1 MHDAIQR
8 IANQSINPHLFI
20 AGMSVI
26 YLTCLIL
33 LIAALFKFLE
43 HAAISTKIA
52 RKTTHPFSTR
62 EMIICIAALFPF
74 WLRSIGQIKM
84 NAALQSV
91 YFGVGFVM
99 ILCAVIWHI
108 WAKFNIRSMWSD
120 GIEIKQDHKLISTGA
135 YALARHPMYASLLL
149 WCWSASLMMFNWITL
164 TISTLVI
171 LPLMI
176 ARARAEERELS
187 KVLPG
192 YISYQENVH
201 MLASTIS
208 GFYAVAVKILAIFLL
223 GYYIWQ
229 GLTLPSVIL
238 LFAIHLYLGYSLTP
252 EKVASSYRSKS
263 GMMIAFWG
271 LSLIWHPIYYLLYL
285 ILAMFIYGLRF
296 NCPCMIV
303 YNKYQRCPCY
313 DLAAKCVLKNPS
325 AR

>member
-1 MHDAIQR
+1 MHDLIQR

-26 YLTCLIL
+26 YFTSMIL
-33 LIAALFKFLE
+33 LIAAALKFLE
-43 HAAISTKIA
+43 HAAASQKIA
-52 RKTTHPFSTR
+52 KKITHPFSTR
-62 EMIICIAALFPF
+62 EMIVCIAVLFPF

-84 NAALQSV
+84 DAALQSV
-91 YFGVGFVM
+91 YFAIGSVL
-99 ILCAVIWHI
+99 ILCAIAWHI
-108 WAKFNIRSMWSD
+108 WAKFNIRAMWSD
-120 GIEIKQDHKLISTGA
+120 GIEIKQDHRLISTGA
-135 YALARHPMYASLLL
+135 YALSRHPMYASLLL
-149 WCWSASLMMFNWITL
+149 WCWSASFMMFNWITL
-164 TISTLVI
+164 TLSTLVI

-192 YISYQENVH
+192 YPPYQENVR
-201 MLASTIS
+201 MLAPTIS
-208 GFYAVAVKILAIFLL
+208 GFYAVAVKIMAMCLL

-238 LFAIHLYLGYSLTP
+238 LFAVHLYLGYCLTP
-252 EKVASSYRSKS
+252 EKVAFSYRSKS

-285 ILAMFIYGLRF
+285 ILAMFIYGLKF
-296 NCPCMIV
+296 NCPCMMI
-303 YNKYQRCPCY
+303 YNKYERCPCY
-313 DLAAKCVLKNPS
+313 DLAAKCVMKNPS

>member
-1 MHDAIQR
+1 MLDLIRR
-8 IANQSINPHLFI
+8 IANQSINPFLFI

-26 YLTCLIL
+26 YLTSLIL

-43 HAAISTKIA
+43 HAATSHKIA
-52 RKTTHPFSTR
+52 KRITHPFSTR
-62 EMIICIAALFPF
+62 EMVVCIAALFPF

-91 YFGVGFVM
+91 YFGVGFVL
-99 ILCAVIWHI
+99 ILCAVTWHI
-108 WAKFNIRSMWSD
+108 WAKVDILAMWSD

-149 WCWSASLMMFNWITL
+149 WCWSASFIMFNWITL
-164 TISTLVI
+164 TISTVVI

-192 YISYQENVH
+192 YLFYQENVR
-201 MLASTIS
+201 MLAPTIS
-208 GFYAVAVKILAIFLL
+208 GFYAVAVKIMAMCLL

-238 LFAIHLYLGYSLTP
+238 LFAIHMYLGYSLTP
-252 EKVASSYRSKS
+252 EKVAFSYRSKS
-263 GMMIAFWG
+263 GMMIAVWG
-271 LSLIWHPIYYLLYL
+271 LSQIWHPIYYLLYI
-285 ILAMFIYGLRF
+285 ILAMFIYGLKF

-303 YNKYQRCPCY
+303 YNKYQRCPCF
-313 DLAAKCVLKNPS
+313 DLAAKCILKKPL
-325 AR
+325 A

>member
-1 MHDAIQR
+1 MQDLIQR
-8 IANQSINPHLFI
+8 IANQSINPSLFI
-20 AGMSVI
+20 AGMGVI
-26 YLTCLIL
+26 YFTSLIL
-33 LIAALFKFLE
+33 LIAAALKFLE
-43 HAAISTKIA
+43 HASISHKIA
-52 RKTTHPFSTR
+52 KKINHPFSTR
-62 EMIICIAALFPF
+62 EMIICIAVLFPF

-91 YFGVGFVM
+91 YFAIGFVL
-99 ILCAVIWHI
+99 ILCAITWHI
-108 WAKFNIRSMWSD
+108 WAKFNIRVMWSD
-120 GIEIKQDHKLISTGA
+120 GIEIKQDHRLISTGA
-135 YALARHPMYASLLL
+135 YALSRHPMYASLLL

-192 YISYQENVH
+192 YVSYQENVR
-201 MLASTIS
+201 MLAPTIS
-208 GFYAVAVKILAIFLL
+208 GFYAVAVKIMAMCIL

-229 GLTLPSVIL
+229 GMTLPSVIL

-252 EKVASSYRSKS
+252 EKVAFSYRSKS
-263 GMMIAFWG
+263 GMMIVFWG

-285 ILAMFIYGLRF
+285 ILAMFIYGLKF
-296 NCPCMIV
+296 NCPCMII

-313 DLAAKCVLKNPS
+313 DLAAKCVMQNRS

>member
-1 MHDAIQR
+1 MHDVIQR
-8 IANQSINPHLFI
+8 IANQSVNPSLFI

-26 YLTCLIL
+26 YLTCSIL

-43 HAAISTKIA
+43 HAAISHKIS
-52 RKTTHPFSTR
+52 RRITHPFSTR
-62 EMIICIAALFPF
+62 EMIVCIAALFPF

-84 NAALQSV
+84 NAALQYV
-91 YFGVGFVM
+91 YFGVGFVLV
-99 ILCAVIWHI
+99 LCAVIWHI
-108 WAKFNIRSMWSD
+108 WAKFDIRAMWSD
-120 GIEIKQDHKLISTGA
+120 GIEIKQDHRLISTGA
-135 YALARHPMYASLLL
+135 YALSRHPMYASLLL
-149 WCWSASLMMFNWITL
+149 WCWSASFMMFNWITL

-192 YISYQENVH
+192 YLFYQESVR
-201 MLASTIS
+201 MLTPTIS
-208 GFYAVAVKILAIFLL
+208 GFYAVAVKIMAMCLL

-229 GLTLPSVIL
+229 GLILPSLIL

-252 EKVASSYRSKS
+252 EKVAFSYRSKS
-263 GMMIAFWG
+263 VMMIAVWG
-271 LSLIWHPIYYLLYL
+271 LSQIWHPIYYLLYV
-285 ILAMFIYGLRF
+285 ILAMFIYGLKF

-303 YNKYQRCPCY
+303 YNKYHRCPCF
-313 DLAAKCVLKNPS
+313 DLAATCALKNRP

>member
-1 MHDAIQR
+1 MHDLIQR

-26 YLTCLIL
+26 YFTSMIL
-33 LIAALFKFLE
+33 LIAAALKFLE
-43 HAAISTKIA
+43 HAAASQKIA
-52 RKTTHPFSTR
+52 KKITHPFSTR
-62 EMIICIAALFPF
+62 EMIVCIAVLFPF

-84 NAALQSV
+84 DAALQSV
-91 YFGVGFVM
+91 YFAIGSVL
-99 ILCAVIWHI
+99 ILCAIAWHI
-108 WAKFNIRSMWSD
+108 WAKFNIRAMWSD
-120 GIEIKQDHKLISTGA
+120 GIEIKQDHRLISTGA
-135 YALARHPMYASLLL
+135 YALSRHPMYASLLL
-149 WCWSASLMMFNWITL
+149 WCWSASFMMFNWITL
-164 TISTLVI
+164 TLSTLVI

-192 YISYQENVH
+192 YLPYQENVR
-201 MLASTIS
+201 MLAPTIS
-208 GFYAVAVKILAIFLL
+208 GFYAVAVKIMAMCLL

-238 LFAIHLYLGYSLTP
+238 LFAVHLYLGYCLTP
-252 EKVASSYRSKS
+252 EKVAFSYRSKS

-285 ILAMFIYGLRF
+285 ILAMFIYGLKF
-296 NCPCMIV
+296 NCPCMMI
-303 YNKYQRCPCY
+303 YNKYERCPCY
-313 DLAAKCVLKNPS
+313 DLAAKCVMKNPS

>member
-1 MHDAIQR
+1 
-8 IANQSINPHLFI
+8 
-20 AGMSVI
+20 
-26 YLTCLIL
+26 
-33 LIAALFKFLE
+33 
-43 HAAISTKIA
+43 
-52 RKTTHPFSTR
+52 
-62 EMIICIAALFPF
+62 
-74 WLRSIGQIKM
+74 
-84 NAALQSV
+84 
-91 YFGVGFVM
+91 
-99 ILCAVIWHI
+99 
-108 WAKFNIRSMWSD
+108 
-120 GIEIKQDHKLISTGA
+120 
-135 YALARHPMYASLLL
+135 MYASLLL

-252 EKVASSYRSKS
+252 EKVAFSYRSKS

-313 DLAAKCVLKNPS
+313 DLVAKCVIKNRS

>member
-1 MHDAIQR
+1 MLDLIQR
-8 IANQSINPHLFI
+8 IANQSINPFLFI

-26 YLTCLIL
+26 YLTGLIL

-43 HAAISTKIA
+43 HAATSQKIA
-52 RKTTHPFSTR
+52 RKISHPFSTR
-62 EMIICIAALFPF
+62 EMIVCIAALFPF

-91 YFGVGFVM
+91 YFGVGFVL
-99 ILCAVIWHI
+99 ILCAITWHI
-108 WAKFNIRSMWSD
+108 WAKFNIHDLWSD

-135 YALARHPMYASLLL
+135 YALSRHPMYASLLL
-149 WCWSASLMMFNWITL
+149 WCWSASFMMFNWTTL
-164 TISTLVI
+164 TISTLAI

-192 YISYQENVH
+192 YLFYQENVR
-201 MLASTIS
+201 MLAPTIY
-208 GFYAVAVKILAIFLL
+208 GFYAVAVKIMAMCLL
-223 GYYIWQ
+223 GYTIWQ

-238 LFAIHLYLGYSLTP
+238 LFTIHLYLGYSLMP
-252 EKVASSYRSKS
+252 EKVAFSYRSKS
-263 GMMIAFWG
+263 GMMIVIWG
-271 LSLIWHPIYYLLYL
+271 LSQIWHPVYYLLYV
-285 ILAMFIYGLRF
+285 ILAMFIYGLKF
-296 NCPCMIV
+296 NCPCMII

-313 DLAAKCVLKNPS
+313 DLAAKCVIKNRS